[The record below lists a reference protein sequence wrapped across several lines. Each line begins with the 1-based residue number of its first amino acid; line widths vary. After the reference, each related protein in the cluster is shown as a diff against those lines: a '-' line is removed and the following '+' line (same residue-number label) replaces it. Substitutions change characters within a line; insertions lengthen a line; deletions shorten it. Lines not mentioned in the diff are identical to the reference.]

1 MTTVL
6 FCALALAMWSLPLN
20 YIPTLARFSAGG
32 MEWAASNRD
41 TSPDIPP
48 WAQRAERAQRNHYEN
63 LPMLVVALLVVQL
76 SGAANPMINLAAI
89 SMVGFRIFHAFAY
102 IIGVPLLRSLGF
114 VGAMLSLFVILWQLL
129 V

>member
-20 YIPTLARFSAGG
+20 YIPTLARFAKGG

-41 TSPDIPP
+41 TMPEIPS

-63 LPMLVVALLVVQL
+63 LPMLVVTLLVVQL
-76 SGAANPMINLAAI
+76 SGAANPLINLAAI
-89 SMVGFRIFHAFAY
+89 IMVACRIFHAFAY
-102 IIGVPLLRSLGF
+102 IIGVPVLRSLGF